1 MIGYFIYLRI
11 KKILYFVNIIIR
23 VYWAEYEK
31 DLLLL

>member
-11 KKILYFVNIIIR
+11 KKILYSLNIIIR